1 MFPSNFKF
9 QTSNQKITPMTEHRI
24 EPVHKFSFGSQEL
37 WQYRELFFFFT
48 WRDIKVRYK
57 QATLGILWAIVQPL
71 SMMLLFTFIFGR
83 GLHLSSDGLP
93 YPIFAFSGLMIWH
106 FFSNSLQNAANSM
119 VANANIIRKI
129 YFPRL
134 IIPLSAILTALFD
147 VFFALIVWVG
157 LVIYYRL
164 PIDPS
169 KLILLPL
176 SILLAATTAFGI
188 GTFLA
193 ALNIKYRDFR
203 HALPFLIQFLMFVNP
218 VVYSTKV
225 FVEYPIMQKIL
236 ELNPIAGSI
245 NMVRS
250 LFSDASIDGL
260 LMGYQFAIA
269 VVFLLIGIY
278 FFRKMEAYFADLA

>member
-1 MFPSNFKF
+1 
-9 QTSNQKITPMTEHRI
+9 MTEHHI
-24 EPVHKFSFGSQEL
+24 QPVHKFSFGSREL

-57 QATLGILWAIVQPL
+57 QATLGILWAVLQPL
-71 SMMLLFTFIFGR
+71 SMMVLFTVIFSR
-83 GLHLSSDGLP
+83 GLRLTSDGLP
-93 YPIFAFSGLMIWH
+93 YPLFAFSGLMIWQ

-147 VFFALIVWVG
+147 VFFALLLWAG
-157 LVIYYRL
+157 LAVYYQM
-164 PIDPS
+164 PIEPA

-193 ALNIKYRDFR
+193 ALNVKYRDFR

-225 FVEYPIMQKIL
+225 FVDSPIIQKIL
-236 ELNPIAGSI
+236 ELNPIAGAI
-245 NMVRS
+245 NMVRA
-250 LFSDASIDGL
+250 LFSDAPIDGFL
-260 LMGYQFAIA
+260 IVYQFGIA
-269 VVFLLIGIY
+269 FLFLLLGIY
-278 FFRKMEAYFADLA
+278 FFRKTESYFADLA

>member
-1 MFPSNFKF
+1 
-9 QTSNQKITPMTEHRI
+9 MTEHRI
-24 EPVHKFSFGSQEL
+24 EPATNFSFGSQEL

-57 QATLGILWAIVQPL
+57 QATLGILWAMGQPL
-71 SMMLLFTFIFGR
+71 SMMLLFTFIFGH
-83 GLHLSSDGLP
+83 GLQLSSDGLP
-93 YPIFAFSGLMIWH
+93 YSVFALSGLLIWN
-106 FFSNSLQNAANSM
+106 FFSNSLQHAASSM
-119 VANANIIRKI
+119 VSNANIIRKI

-147 VFFALIVWVG
+147 MIFALVLLMG

-164 PIDPS
+164 NIDPI
-169 KLILLPL
+169 KLFLIPL

-193 ALNIKYRDFR
+193 ALNVKYRDFQ
-203 HALPFLIQFLMFVNP
+203 HALPFLIQFLLFVNP

-225 FVEYPIMQKIL
+225 FNNYPFIQKIL
-236 ELNPIAGSI
+236 EVNPIAGAI

-250 LFSDASIDGL
+250 VFNNTPINVSLIVI
-260 LMGYQFAIA
+260 QFLIA
-269 VVFLLIGIY
+269 FVFLFIGIY
-278 FFRKMEAYFADLA
+278 FFRKTEAYFADLA